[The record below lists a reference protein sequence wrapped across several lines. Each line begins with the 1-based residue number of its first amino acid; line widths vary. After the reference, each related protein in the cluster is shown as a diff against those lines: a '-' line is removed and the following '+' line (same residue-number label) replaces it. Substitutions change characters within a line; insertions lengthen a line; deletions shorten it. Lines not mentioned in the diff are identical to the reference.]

1 MAEVTWSSEAISDL
15 DLITAY
21 IAHFD
26 HDAAERVAQRL
37 VDAGESLNMFPSR
50 GRPHDGDIRALP
62 IVPPY
67 LILYR
72 VMDDEV
78 LILAIRHSRRKGNP

>member
-26 HDAAERVAQRL
+26 RNAAERVARRL
-37 VDAGESLNMFPSR
+37 VDAGESLNVYPSR
-50 GRPHDGDIRALP
+50 GRPHDGDVRALP

-72 VMDDEV
+72 VIDADV
-78 LILAIRHSRRKGNP
+78 LILAIRHSRRRG

>member
-1 MAEVTWSSEAISDL
+1 MAEVTWSSEALSDL
-15 DLITAY
+15 DLIIAY

-26 HDAAERVAQRL
+26 RDAAERVAQRL
-37 VDAGESLNMFPSR
+37 IDAGESLNTFPSR
-50 GRPHDGDIRALP
+50 GRPRESDVRTLS

-72 VMDDEV
+72 VIGGEV
-78 LILAIRHSRRKGNP
+78 LILGIRHGRRGEPE

>member
-1 MAEVTWSSEAISDL
+1 MAKVTWSSESISDL

-26 HDAAERVAQRL
+26 RDAAERVAQRL
-37 VDAGESLNMFPSR
+37 VDAGESLAVFPSR
-50 GRPHDGDIRALP
+50 GRPHDGEIRALP

-72 VMDDEV
+72 VMNDDV
-78 LILAIRHSRRKGNP
+78 LILAIRHGRRGDPA

>member
-1 MAEVTWSSEAISDL
+1 MAEVTWSSEALSDL
-15 DLITAY
+15 DLIVAY

-26 HDAAERVAQRL
+26 RDAAERVAQRL
-37 VDAGESLNMFPSR
+37 IDAGESLNTFPSR
-50 GRPHDGDIRALP
+50 GRPQGDDIRALP

-72 VMDDEV
+72 VIGDDV
-78 LILAIRHSRRKGNP
+78 LILRIRRGRRGPSA